1 MGNNISNVVVG
12 KPLVTGGVS
21 VANIGAT
28 LPTDAAT
35 PLSTTGNNPFVATGY
50 VTDSGVVK
58 SEKRNTGVINA
69 WGGDTIAAT
78 RKGMDVTFKLELA
91 EFLNSVVQG
100 LIYGDANVTSQGPV
114 AALAAPTITLG
125 ASAGTGGTFTAG
137 TYYWKATWVSA
148 NGETVGSNEL
158 TASVSAN
165 GTQTITVNAAPTG
178 ATNWKLYRG
187 TTAGGESVL
196 VATTA
201 AGTTSFTDTGAAG
214 TAGTVPTTDST
225 GRGTRLKIS
234 ASSAPTPKKV
244 WVFDVFSDQAR
255 VRIVVPIGRVMDVG
269 DTTFKDDSIAAAVTT
284 LQAFPDASGNFFYV
298 YTDDGVHG

>member
-1 MGNNISNVVVG
+1 
-12 KPLVTGGVS
+12 VTGGVS
-21 VANIGAT
+21 VANVGAT
-28 LPTDAAT
+28 LPTDAVTA
-35 PLSTTGNNPFVATGY
+35 LSTTGANPFSAVGY

-78 RKGMDVTFKLELA
+78 RKGMDVSFKLELA
-91 EFLNSVVQG
+91 EFLNAVVQG
-100 LIYGDANVTSQGPV
+100 LIYGDSNVTSQGSV

-137 TYYWKATWVSA
+137 TYYWKATWVNA

-158 TASVSAN
+158 SASVAAN
-165 GTQTITVNAAPTG
+165 GTQVITVNTAPAG

-201 AGTTSFTDTGAAG
+201 AATTSYTDTGAAG

-225 GRGTRLKIS
+225 GRGTRLTINGT
-234 ASSAPTPKKV
+234 SAPTPKKS
-244 WVFDVFSDQAR
+244 WVFDVFSDVAR

-269 DTTFKDDSIAAAVTT
+269 DTTFKDDAIAAAVTT
-284 LQAFPDASGNFFYV
+284 IQAFPDSSGRFFYT
-298 YTDDGVHG
+298 YTDDGVHA